1 MLGILNVAEFRLL
14 AAIIHRPRPSPSS
27 VEFHTISI
35 LHMSTS
41 PIVQTKGLA
50 KTYAMR
56 RGRGQATAV
65 EAVKGVDLIIEAE
78 EIFGFLGP
86 NGAGKTTALR
96 MLTTLLAPTAGQAN
110 VVGFDLHSQ
119 PEQIRKRIG
128 YVSQAGGTDTS
139 ATAWEN
145 LILQARLYGIGGDAA
160 LQRTRY
166 LIERMQMGDF
176 AQRPAMTYSGGQ
188 RRRLDLALGMVHKPP
203 LLFLDEP
210 TLGLD
215 PQSRAYYWDE
225 IQRLRAEGTTVF
237 LTTHYMD
244 EADKLCDRVSIIDH
258 GVIVA
263 EGTPDQLKKEIR
275 GDSILLGFANDQLL
289 AKGRLVLSDQPYV
302 REDLVMDGRL
312 HLYVEHGEQDL
323 PAIIRLL
330 DAQQVAVTTIEF
342 ARPSLDDVFLQKT
355 GRSLRDNESE

>member
-1 MLGILNVAEFRLL
+1 MN
-14 AAIIHRPRPSPSS
+14 
-27 VEFHTISI
+27 
-35 LHMSTS
+35 TS
-41 PIVQTKGLA
+41 PIVQTKSLK
-50 KTYAMR
+50 KTYALR
-56 RGRGQATAV
+56 RGRGQAAVV
-65 EAVKGVDLIIEAE
+65 EAVKGVDLVIESE

-96 MLTTLLAPTAGQAN
+96 MLTTLLTPTAGQAT
-110 VVGFDLHSQ
+110 VVGFDLRGGAK
-119 PEQIRKRIG
+119 EIRKRIG

-145 LILQARLYGIGGDAA
+145 LMLQARLYGIPRGAA

-215 PQSRAYYWDE
+215 PQSRAYFWDE
-225 IQRLRAEGTTVF
+225 IRRLREEGATVF

-244 EADKLCDRVSIIDH
+244 EADKLCDRVSIIDR

-263 EGTPDQLKKEIR
+263 EGTPNELKKEIQ
-275 GDSILLGFANDQLL
+275 GDSILLGFASDQLL
-289 AKGRLVLSDQPYV
+289 AQGRRALMDQPYI
-302 REDLVMDGRL
+302 RGNLVLDGKL

-330 DAQQVAVTTIEF
+330 DAQQVVVTTIEF

-355 GRSLRDNESE
+355 GRSLRDGESE